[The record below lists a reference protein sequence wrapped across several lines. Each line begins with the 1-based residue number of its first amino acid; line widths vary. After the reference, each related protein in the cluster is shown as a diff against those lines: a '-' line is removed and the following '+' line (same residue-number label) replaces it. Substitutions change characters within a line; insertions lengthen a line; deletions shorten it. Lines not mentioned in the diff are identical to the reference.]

1 MKLIFLCIMEH
12 FLLTFYRLLIQKLWK
27 ISTAATIFGTT
38 ECYQFIFLFPWKSQE
53 IKFLLV

>member
-1 MKLIFLCIMEH
+1 MEH